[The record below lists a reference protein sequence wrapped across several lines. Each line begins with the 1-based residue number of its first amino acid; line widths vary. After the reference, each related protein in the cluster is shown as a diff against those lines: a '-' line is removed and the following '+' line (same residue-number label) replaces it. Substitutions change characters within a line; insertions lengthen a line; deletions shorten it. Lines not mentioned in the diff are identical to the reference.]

1 MKAGSGKQSV
11 LAARPK
17 LQANFSDVVA
27 WLEPKPGK
35 WIVNSCGMPC
45 RGHYALE
52 ARVVGSRQVLPH
64 NRVIDHCRHARNA
77 IGQDSLDPVGCVG
90 LLYVCGKVLIRL
102 RCLWGSGLNTT
113 DSG

>member
-35 WIVNSCGMPC
+35 WIVK
-45 RGHYALE
+45 E
-52 ARVVGSRQVLPH
+52 T
-64 NRVIDHCRHARNA
+64 
-77 IGQDSLDPVGCVG
+77 
-90 LLYVCGKVLIRL
+90 LIKP
-102 RCLWGSGLNTT
+102 
-113 DSG
+113 